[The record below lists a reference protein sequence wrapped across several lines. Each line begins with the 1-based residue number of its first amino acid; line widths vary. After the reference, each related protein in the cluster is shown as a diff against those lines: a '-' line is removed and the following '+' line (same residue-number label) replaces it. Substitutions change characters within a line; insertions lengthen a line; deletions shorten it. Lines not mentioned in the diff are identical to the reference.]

1 MREVVVTRVQQSG
14 PPRRSR
20 NLVERLMV
28 RFPSLYPRFAALIF
42 GRLGPR
48 SRLRRAVGWRAV
60 LSGWASFDRR
70 DFELN
75 QMFFAP
81 DVEFEYVGGMQTLGV
96 GAPAA
101 RGYAARSEAFGELLD
116 VWASDLEL
124 AYLVDVGDRMLNL
137 GFWRTR
143 THASGVPLEQ
153 EFAQLLTLR
162 DGLVSREQYFFSWQ
176 EGFRAADL
184 DSDAIAVPKPRE
196 VRH

>member
-1 MREVVVTRVQQSG
+1 MREVVVTWVQPSG

-81 DVEFEYVGGMQTLGV
+81 DVEFEYAAGMQTLGV
-96 GAPAA
+96 GAPA
-101 RGYAARSEAFGELLD
+101 RGHAARSEALGELLD
-116 VWASDLEL
+116 VWASNLEL
-124 AYLVDVGDRMLNL
+124 VYLLDVGDRVLNL

-143 THASGVPLEQ
+143 THASGVPLAQ
-153 EFAQLLTLR
+153 EYAHLLTLR
-162 DGLVSREQYFFSWQ
+162 DGLVSREQAFFSWE
-176 EGFRAADL
+176 EGLHAAGL
-184 DSDAIAVPKPRE
+184 DPDAVAVPKPHE
-196 VRH
+196 VHH